1 MKKYDKR
8 YYKENAV
15 VTYIMNKDS
24 LLLINKKRGLGA
36 GKVNVPGG
44 HIEDGETPF
53 EAAYR
58 ESLEEVSLK
67 VEDLV
72 LVGKLYFKFLDGLT
86 MMGWV
91 FKTDNYTGEPK
102 ESDEADPFWC
112 NTATIPF
119 NNMWA
124 DDIVWIPEMLKGRF
138 FRGYFEFD
146 EDIMLKRVVEFY
158 DSYEEFI

>member
-1 MKKYDKR
+1 LKKYDKR